1 MADKIKAFFQKK
13 KANNKFMN
21 AGRGYKLNESS
32 KPETSEIYQPKEP
45 IRRAEPTEEAKV
57 AGQAALARLKAKE
70 NDTCRFNTS
79 YAAIQARVRK
89 ELELEKK
96 ARKELEKETTT
107 KLVEKTKDQAKN
119 NEFLAVVDVFFRCPY
134 ISEEILTREEWKKKI
149 REFLYEQ
156 LKEEEA
162 GLTSCL
168 IIHNCNAGKTKIQ
181 NCIETLEKY
190 IENILNNPDVEKYQK
205 IRMCNKI
212 FQEKV
217 LPLEGALEFL
227 KAAGFEQ
234 KKLLHNDVEENF
246 LVWNPDASSLDDL
259 TMLVEALKSAEIIPL
274 EVDRNLQVLL
284 PSQVNEMTELP
295 ESFFNITL
303 EELKKEQK
311 LRQLQGDMAEAI
323 ERNQIL
329 RTKAM
334 REKDEERELRRYRFT
349 LIRIRFPDNIILQGT
364 FSVHDKYKEVVEF
377 VKENLINADIPF
389 LLLLVGQKIRE
400 NDYDKTL
407 LELRLIPA
415 CLLKFSYENV
425 EGKNLDTSAG
435 YLKESVLCLVR
446 NA

>member
-13 KANNKFMN
+13 KANTKFMN

-32 KPETSEIYQPKEP
+32 KPETSEMYQPKEP
-45 IRRAEPTEEAKV
+45 IKRAEPTEEAKV

-70 NDTCRFNTS
+70 SDTCRFNTS
-79 YAAIQARVRK
+79 YAAIQARVKK
-89 ELELEKK
+89 ELELERK
-96 ARKELEKETTT
+96 ARQELEKETAT
-107 KLVEKTKDQAKN
+107 KLVEKPKDQAIN
-119 NEFLAVVDVFFRCPY
+119 NEFLAVVDVYFRCPY
-134 ISEEILTREEWKKKI
+134 ISDEILTREEWKRKI

-168 IIHNCNAGKTKIQ
+168 IIHNCNTGKTKIQ
-181 NCIETLEKY
+181 NCIETLGKY

-234 KKLLHNDVEENF
+234 KKLLHNDVEEDF
-246 LVWNPDASSLDDL
+246 LVWNPDGSSLGDL
-259 TMLVEALKSAEIIPL
+259 TILVEAIRSAEIIPL

-284 PSQVNEMTELP
+284 PSQANEMTELP

-311 LRQLQGDMAEAI
+311 LRAEAI
-323 ERNQIL
+323 ERNQML

-349 LIRIRFPDNIILQGT
+349 LIRIKFPDNIILQGT
-364 FSVHDKYKEVVEF
+364 FSVHDKYKEVVDF
-377 VKENLINADIPF
+377 VKENLINANIPFF
-389 LLLLVGQKIRE
+389 LLLSVGQKIRE

-415 CLLKFSYENV
+415 CLLKFSYESDK
-425 EGKNLDTSAG
+425 GKNLDTSGG

>member
-13 KANNKFMN
+13 KANAKFMN

-32 KPETSEIYQPKEP
+32 KPETSEIYQPREP

-79 YAAIQARVRK
+79 YAAIQARVKK
-89 ELELEKK
+89 ELELERK
-96 ARKELEKETTT
+96 ARQELEKEATT
-107 KLVEKTKDQAKN
+107 KLVEKPKDEAMN
-119 NEFLAVVDVFFRCPY
+119 NEFLAVVDVYFRCPY

-168 IIHNCNAGKTKIQ
+168 IIHNCNTGKTKIQ

-227 KAAGFEQ
+227 KASGFEQ
-234 KKLLHNDVEENF
+234 KKLLHNDLEEDF

-284 PSQVNEMTELP
+284 PSQANEMTELP

-311 LRQLQGDMAEAI
+311 LRAEAI

-415 CLLKFSYENV
+415 CLLKFSYEGV
-425 EGKNLDTSAG
+425 EGKKLDTSAG

>member
-13 KANNKFMN
+13 KANTKFMN

-32 KPETSEIYQPKEP
+32 KPETSEMYQPKEP
-45 IRRAEPTEEAKV
+45 IKRAEPTEEAKV

-70 NDTCRFNTS
+70 SDTRRFNTS
-79 YAAIQARVRK
+79 YAAIQARVKK
-89 ELELEKK
+89 ELELERK
-96 ARKELEKETTT
+96 ARQELEKETAT
-107 KLVEKTKDQAKN
+107 KLVEKPKDQATN
-119 NEFLAVVDVFFRCPY
+119 NEFLAVVDVYFRCPY
-134 ISEEILTREEWKKKI
+134 ISDEILTREEWKRKI

-168 IIHNCNAGKTKIQ
+168 IIHNCNTGKTKIQ

-234 KKLLHNDVEENF
+234 KKLLHNDVEEDF
-246 LVWNPDASSLDDL
+246 LVWNPDGSSLDDL
-259 TMLVEALKSAEIIPL
+259 TMLVEAIRSAEIIPL

-284 PSQVNEMTELP
+284 PSQANEMTELP

-311 LRQLQGDMAEAI
+311 LRAEAI
-323 ERNQIL
+323 ERNQML

-349 LIRIRFPDNIILQGT
+349 LIRIKFPDNIILQGT
-364 FSVHDKYKEVVEF
+364 FSVHDKYKEVVDF
-377 VKENLINADIPF
+377 VKENLINANIPFF
-389 LLLLVGQKIRE
+389 LLLSVGQKIRE

-415 CLLKFSYENV
+415 CLLKFSYESDK
-425 EGKNLDTSAG
+425 GKNLDTSGG